1 MMYACSMNMPTH
13 QPPTS
18 CGFSGLFLYQVA
30 YIDRQL
36 LVTASRPGHK
46 VELFRHASVLL
57 TSTRQQELAAAVGL
71 PLHKEAY
78 R

>member
-1 MMYACSMNMPTH
+1 MFRLTDQGQLLCV
-13 QPPTS
+13 Q
-18 CGFSGLFLYQVA
+18 QVA

-57 TSTRQQELAAAVGL
+57 ASTRQQQLAAAVGL
-71 PLHKEAY
+71 PGNKQAY
-78 R
+78 RCVDPRAF